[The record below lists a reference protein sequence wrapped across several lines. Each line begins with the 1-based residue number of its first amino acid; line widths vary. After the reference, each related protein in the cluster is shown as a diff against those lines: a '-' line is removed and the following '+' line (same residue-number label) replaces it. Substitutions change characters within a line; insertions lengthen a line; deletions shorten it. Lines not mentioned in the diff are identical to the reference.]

1 MEDLQGKAINFVLLM
16 IVFSSFNIASSFA
29 DITVVGDKVWLP
41 GLTGKLPRQ
50 WPRWRKA

>member
-29 DITVVGDKVWLP
+29 DIVVGDEVWLP
-41 GLTGKLPRQ
+41 GLTRKLPGQ
-50 WPRWRKA
+50 WPRWQKA